1 MFRPRLLLA
10 LLLTGAAA
18 LSFAQ
23 ARAAGPAAA
32 PPAAATAPPAAATA
46 PPAAATAPA
55 TPTPTPG
62 VSFDL
67 SGIATTDVSGVWEVA
82 HEEDTGRTS
91 YTHFRIHQKGA
102 ALTGDWLAANGKA
115 YPATGSV
122 DGNTM
127 KMEIR
132 GPDGTIA
139 VQAQLDPPAN
149 MVGLFVEPGGK
160 RLVFTANNQAK
171 YTPEPESSGGSEAGP
186 PH

>member
-1 MFRPRLLLA
+1 MARSTLPMSRPRLVLA

-23 ARAAGPAAA
+23 ARAAGPAV
-32 PPAAATAPPAAATA
+32 PPPATAPAA
-46 PPAAATAPA
+46 A

-62 VSFDL
+62 VSLDL

-82 HEEDTGRTS
+82 HEDDSGRTS
-91 YTHFRIHQKGA
+91 YTHFHIHQKGA
-102 ALTGDWLAANGKA
+102 ALTGDWLATNGKA

-127 KMEIR
+127 KLEIQ
-132 GPDGTIA
+132 GPDGAIA

-160 RLVFTANNQAK
+160 RMVFTANNQAK
-171 YTPEPESSGGSEAGP
+171 YTPEPESTDTGEAGP

>member
-18 LSFAQ
+18 LTFAQ
-23 ARAAGPAAA
+23 ARAAGPTAP
-32 PPAAATAPPAAATA
+32 PPAAATAV
-46 PPAAATAPA
+46 A

-62 VSFDL
+62 VSLDL

-82 HEEDTGRTS
+82 HEDDSGRTS
-91 YTHFRIHQKGA
+91 YTHLRIHQKGA
-102 ALTGDWLAANGKA
+102 VLTGDWLAINGKA
-115 YPATGSV
+115 YPAAGSV

-127 KMEIR
+127 KMEIQ

-149 MVGLFVEPGGK
+149 MVGLFVEPSGK
-160 RLVFTANNQAK
+160 RMVFTANNQAK
-171 YTPEPESSGGSEAGP
+171 YTPAPESSDNGEVAP